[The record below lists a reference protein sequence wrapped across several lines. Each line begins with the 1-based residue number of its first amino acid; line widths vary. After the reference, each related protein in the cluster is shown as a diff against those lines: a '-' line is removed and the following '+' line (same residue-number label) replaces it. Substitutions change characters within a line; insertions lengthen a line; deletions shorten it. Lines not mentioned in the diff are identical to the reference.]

1 MSISGLYKYGQL
13 PTQFNI
19 QRSTDRCG
27 PTKIAAADSEREVGE
42 GDTIYRDVSSIDRRF
57 VM

>member
-42 GDTIYRDVSSIDRRF
+42 GDTIYLEMFHQSIADL
-57 VM
+57 